1 VVLIQQQIDLLPP
14 VDSKDAKGL
23 RIDLQLEDPTNGLT
37 RWIDVSAVHTTS
49 TSYLNKEY
57 LFSSQKETS
66 RAIASHRCIP
76 DLLSPLLAREKLKI
90 EKYSPLVVVGKR
102 QHSQKRRAS
111 GPVFSPFVISNLGE
125 LAPMASDLQEFL
137 VHQYKQKLT
146 RAGPRADGCSLAE
159 LVRDYRRRFKV
170 AIQRALSLGFG
181 LSVLVAGQPWNPM
194 GEG

>member
-1 VVLIQQQIDLLPP
+1 
-14 VDSKDAKGL
+14 
-23 RIDLQLEDPTNGLT
+23 
-37 RWIDVSAVHTTS
+37 VHTTS

-76 DLLSPLLAREKLKI
+76 DLLSHESSPSLLAREKLKI
-90 EKYSPLVVVGKR
+90 EKYSPLVVVAKR
-102 QHSQKRRAS
+102 QHSQKKRAS
-111 GPVFSPFVISNLGE
+111 APVFSPFVISDLGE

-159 LVRDYRRRFKV
+159 LETIV
-170 AIQRALSLGFG
+170 AVSKSLFNVLFPLDCVGCWAALEPYG
-181 LSVLVAGQPWNPM
+181 
-194 GEG
+194 